1 MYSTK
6 QAGKQAKRANVLLF
20 LIEWKEVRD
29 IGKKSKSYE
38 FMIKDLQNESVN
50 LKGKATEQ
58 AYKNILSKL
67 KEKNNTNVINL
78 F

>member
-1 MYSTK
+1 
-6 QAGKQAKRANVLLF
+6 
-20 LIEWKEVRD
+20 
-29 IGKKSKSYE
+29 
-38 FMIKDLQNESVN
+38 MIKDLQNESVN